1 MLIFSYSLRNLLARR
16 LTTALTIGGLTLVVF
31 VFVAALMLAHG
42 LETTLIGTGLPDNVL
57 ILRKG
62 ANTEIASGIYREQA
76 GILKTHPQIAHNSAG
91 QPLAAAELAVLIT
104 LYKHDRNSPANVV
117 ARGTV
122 PEALL
127 IRPQIHLRQGRAWQ
141 PGTTEIIV
149 GDQIAR
155 RFQHVGVGQQL
166 RFARREWTIV
176 GIFDAEGSGFE
187 SEIWGDVEQLM
198 AAYGRD
204 SFSSLTMRLAVPASF
219 GSLKTQLENDPRL
232 SLQIKREV
240 DYYAEKSGSLS
251 IFIRLLALVLTSV
264 FAVGAVLGAAMTMH
278 GSVSNRTAEIG
289 TLRALG
295 FSRRH
300 ILAAILLES
309 LFIGGA
315 AGVAGVAGAS
325 ALQSVTIST
334 MNWSTFSELAFGF
347 ALSPAIA
354 LSGLLFSLI
363 MGGLGGLFPAIR
375 AVRLPV
381 VVALASRGV

>member
-16 LTTALTIGGLTLVVF
+16 LTTVFTIGGLALVVF

-42 LETTLIGTGLPDNVL
+42 LETTLTATGLPDNVL

-62 ANTEIASGIYREQA
+62 SNTEIASGIYREQA
-76 GILKTHPQIAHNSAG
+76 GILKTQPQIAQNSFG
-91 QPLAAAELAVLIT
+91 QPLMAAELVVLIT
-104 LYKHDRNSPANVV
+104 LHKFDRNSPANVV
-117 ARGTV
+117 TRGTV

-127 IRPQIHLRQGRAWQ
+127 LRPQIRLRHGRAWQ

-149 GDQIAR
+149 GGQIAR
-155 RFQHVGVGQQL
+155 RFQHIGVEKHLQ
-166 RFARREWTIV
+166 FARREWTIV
-176 GIFDAEGSGFE
+176 GVFDADGSGFE
-187 SEIWGDVEQLM
+187 SEILGDVEQLM

-204 SFSSLTMRLAVPASF
+204 SFSSVTMRLANPASF
-219 GSLKTQLENDPRL
+219 EAIKARLENDPRL
-232 SLQIKREV
+232 SLQVKREV
-240 DYYAEKSGSLS
+240 DYYTEKSGSLS
-251 IFIRLLALVLTSV
+251 IFIQLLALVLTSV

-295 FSRRH
+295 FARRH

-315 AGVAGVAGAS
+315 AGVVGLAGAS

-347 ALSPAIA
+347 ALSPTIA
-354 LSGLLFSLI
+354 FSGLLFSLI
-363 MGGLGGLFPAIR
+363 MGGLGGLLPAIH